1 MQFVYPAALTPD
13 EADGGFVVTFRD
25 WPEAITQG
33 DTREA
38 ALSEAADCLEEAVA
52 ARIADGR
59 EIPPPS
65 STLNGEY
72 GVSVPIQTALKA
84 ALYLAMREAAV
95 DNSELA
101 RRLGVRENEARR
113 LLDPR
118 HASKAE
124 ALERALF
131 AVGRRLAVELR
142 EAA

>member
-1 MQFVYPAALTPD
+1 MRFVYPATLTPD

-38 ALSEAADCLEEAVA
+38 ALAEAADCLEEAVA

-59 EIPPPS
+59 EIPLPS
-65 STLNGEY
+65 SALAGEY
-72 GVSVPIQTALKA
+72 GIVPIQTALKA

-95 DNSELA
+95 SRSELA
-101 RRLGVRENEARR
+101 RRLGIPEKEARR

-118 HASKAE
+118 HPSKVE

-131 AVGRRLAVELR
+131 AVGRHLAVELR
-142 EAA
+142 AAA

>member
-1 MQFVYPAALTPD
+1 MQFVYLAALTPD

-33 DTREA
+33 DTWEA
-38 ALSEAADCLEEAVA
+38 ALSEATDCLEEAVA

-65 STLNGEY
+65 SALAGEY
-72 GVSVPIQTALKA
+72 GVSVPIQMALKA

-95 DNSELA
+95 DKSELA
-101 RRLGVRENEARR
+101 RRLGVHENETRR

-118 HASKAE
+118 HTSKAE
-124 ALERALF
+124 ALERALA

>member
-1 MQFVYPAALTPD
+1 MQFVYPATLTPD
-13 EADGGFVVTFRD
+13 AVDGGFVVTFRD

-33 DTREA
+33 DTWEA
-38 ALSEAADCLEEAVA
+38 ALSEATDCLEEAVA
-52 ARIADGR
+52 ACIADGR

-65 STLNGEY
+65 FTLAGEY

-84 ALYLAMREAAV
+84 ALYLAMRGAAV
-95 DNSELA
+95 GKSELA
-101 RRLGVRENEARR
+101 RRLGIHENEARR

-118 HASKAE
+118 YPSKVE